1 MNERSPFNVR
11 RSISLHLG
19 AGVALVAFLVFG
31 LGGWAATT
39 ELSGAVIASGQ
50 LVVESDVKKVQHP
63 TGGVIAEID
72 VKEGDRVEAGQVVAR
87 LDQTQ
92 TRANLGVISGSL
104 NELLARQ
111 ARDEAERDGA
121 AEVIFP
127 DELAARADDQA
138 VAHVLAGEKRLF
150 DLERTSHS
158 GQQQQLRQRVSQ
170 LQEKINGIGEQI
182 ASKRKEIVLIHQE
195 LDGVADLWK
204 KNLIQIDRLISLQR
218 ESARTEGELGQLSA
232 SIAETKEK
240 ITETELQILQI
251 DRDLQAEV
259 GKDLGEI
266 RAKISELRERR
277 IAADDQLRRVDIRAP
292 QAGFVH
298 QLTVHTIGGVVGPQG
313 EPLML
318 IVPDG
323 DDLRVEA
330 RIQPNDIDQ
339 VRLGQKAVLRFT
351 AFNARTT
358 PELNGEVSLVGA
370 DVNQDAKSGAN
381 FYVVRIA
388 LRQDEID
395 KLGAAK
401 LVPGMPVEVFIQT
414 NPRTVISYL
423 TRPVRDQIAR
433 AFREK

>member
-1 MNERSPFNVR
+1 M
-11 RSISLHLG
+11 
-19 AGVALVAFLVFG
+19 
-31 LGGWAATT
+31 
-39 ELSGAVIASGQ
+39 
-50 LVVESDVKKVQHP
+50 
-63 TGGVIAEID
+63 
-72 VKEGDRVEAGQVVAR
+72 
-87 LDQTQ
+87 
-92 TRANLGVISGSL
+92 
-104 NELLARQ
+104 
-111 ARDEAERDGA
+111 
-121 AEVIFP
+121 
-127 DELAARADDQA
+127 
-138 VAHVLAGEKRLF
+138 
-150 DLERTSHS
+150 
-158 GQQQQLRQRVSQ
+158 RQRVSQ
-170 LQEKINGIGEQI
+170 LQERINGIGEQI
-182 ASKRKEIVLIHQE
+182 GAKRKEIALIRQE
-195 LDGVADLWK
+195 LDGVTELWK
-204 KNLIQIDRLISLQR
+204 KNLIQVDRLISLQR
-218 ESARTEGELGQLSA
+218 EAARAEGELGQLSA
-232 SIAETKEK
+232 STAEAKEK

-251 DRDLQAEV
+251 DRDLQAQV
-259 GKDLGEI
+259 GKDLGEV
-266 RAKISELRERR
+266 RARISELRERR

-298 QLTVHTIGGVVGPQG
+298 QLTVHTIGGVIGPQG

-381 FYVVRIA
+381 FYIVRIA

-395 KLGAAK
+395 KLGAVK